1 MITLGDLNSI
11 SALSSDQW
19 GSKGLVDQTV
29 DTVGAAIVDV
39 GVTMW
44 NSVANLATFGA
55 YDDVSTRSVLQ
66 SMGADGAVSAY
77 DNNRDTV
84 DLISFVGGVFIPGG
98 AALKLSRAVR
108 AGMKG
113 TSFLSP
119 VRHKDDLLKFEG
131 LIKDAKTG
139 TAEYR
144 KIKRDMFLRGQA
156 ENAMDT
162 VAAEV
167 AIMGTFNAHPFME
180 DYLEDPVK
188 NFGLSL
194 AIGGVAGGAIT
205 GLLSRSEMINVAGK
219 VQSQEAGKVFEAARQ
234 YATPFSDTASALTQ
248 LELAA
253 KNLDNISNKETLS
266 PLAKEMAVSMAGTMR
281 ATMGKIREG
290 TISEDILKGITDQD
304 QKNQII
310 GLMHDVRFLGA
321 EKMSFYAPTTNAAAK
336 ASLQAPKLNPLQRM
350 SNAIFKRE
358 DIDLATGENTEVFI
372 RDNFFSQ
379 ELGAFVD
386 KKSAD
391 LVATAAD
398 LTTPQ
403 GIAQRA
409 KKFSLKQVQSDFKEK
424 LQFASGGELE
434 ADYLARIQ
442 FYSSKSTDDLVKAEL
457 LADDLTSINGWV
469 SAVEARKADLTAS
482 LSAATEPEAI
492 SKISDELVKLESAQI
507 KVFEGDRVQLVN
519 LEEVDKIPEFSI
531 DPLDSIKPTLFNDLE
546 NDIATGTIR
555 PLLNNG
561 VRYVDAVTFSK
572 DFYGMLAKK
581 EGMQKFIPSSF
592 YKVPIARIEEYAVE
606 YANQPGIREQLLSF
620 VPDDAGLSPESVLM
634 LLRWIGGSH
643 GDKELFRNAMASA
656 RTLRAGMG
664 SLTPFHKELT
674 EIINSPVIKQQRE
687 AIKRHADGKG
697 NVYMLRGTKN
707 NPTGDT
713 PVSSYTHNDT
723 VAHSFSGPDGAVG
736 TYKIHTDD
744 IVGYLYNGEREW
756 LVGASTRDFVQGTDP
771 TALAQKTAINPP
783 KQAGR
788 AAPKFT
794 QHSTTSLKDQLH
806 IAKLQGI
813 EEGIRNGQPKELLA
827 LKYNVSHEAMEFL
840 ASGSPDNLVDKYKM
854 LKNQYKD
861 QFTDKFDRWNSP
873 TQISEAFAPTRR
885 TLKVTAD
892 PMKIM
897 GVTGELLTKQRDAI
911 LGAANLN
918 ALEKQMLNSSNGEG
932 QQLIAA
938 KVAMI
943 DKQYSDINQQWV
955 ETAVMTSK
963 SALAR
968 TLYNRVVARDEINIL
983 REGMKEF
990 VNGKGGNPLYSS
1002 ADFVTSRMGQVGR
1015 LVTTL
1020 GDERVHSVNKLFED
1034 MMTPV
1039 STHLRQIQANDVMR
1053 TEFAIFDNL
1062 RQSTKG
1068 LLRFDAAQG
1077 TWVTAAPNTVWD
1089 RGLKSFVKNEVD
1101 ENGNLIKI
1109 AVDGVPAFEGKVVQN
1124 QAVRLAFEELQRA
1137 GDEVWEMQAT
1147 LNKVKGV
1154 QQPAD
1159 IGFWIPSTN
1168 LVNTNR
1174 AFILNRDT
1182 SSIKLIVGKDQ
1193 KDLESLMANYKLANN
1208 ESLLT
1213 PAQVDQMKL
1222 SVHGDL
1228 LDDVGRADVAQL
1240 KQGIGLAAPD
1250 ISSDRLADIIN
1261 GFKDRLNYQATNFV
1275 ENALFDVTSKLD
1287 QLSAY
1292 NTKLT
1297 AKQSKQ
1303 GFMSAVKQIQT
1314 KDTAKDIK
1322 AILTGNSQAGSQEL
1336 MGYINK
1342 FASGAI
1348 HFGISGFQKAFEAVR
1363 PSFKN
1368 QNVDYEK
1375 FNAALAAQGID
1386 DPFKVFNDAARPL
1399 IYQRAKDSGYTVTP
1413 DRLVNGSNAIAAT
1426 MALKFM
1432 ELAQPLVNMMSL
1444 PILQVSTINRAF
1456 KASQIEGADQL
1467 LAASPLSIMM
1477 NGVRRVNSQL
1487 PENTKFLKYFQE
1499 EGLLDSTISEV
1510 DAVIKQA
1517 RFGTGGI
1524 VGGLEKAIDS
1534 KFVEIMSK
1542 PSEMA
1547 EHLVRKT
1554 TLMTGVELARRIYGN
1569 AATDRQITIFA
1580 RDFLKQTIGNY
1591 STSQRPMMFQ
1601 GTFGAAMGLFQTYML
1616 TYAQN
1621 MYRHLD
1627 LKDYKGLGQT
1637 MLAQAGI
1644 FGAGSLPGFQ
1654 QVSLAIGENFSD
1666 ENMDLV
1672 RGTYRGLPDP
1682 LANVLIYGMPS
1693 NLAPAV
1699 HTRGDVTPRIPTGF
1713 ETMVAPSMI
1722 GQALQSMVDVGK
1734 SMLQADVNSGQAFME
1749 ALSMQSVSRPIA
1761 RISELASGYSVTRAG
1776 NQIAGPEEVWSWQGV
1791 MARVFS
1797 TRTLAEAK
1805 VREAIHLD
1813 SVYKSANSENRNAV
1827 LKSLRTAIRND
1838 TVDDDLLD
1846 SLANEYLR
1854 TGSPQ
1859 GFRQAVNQAFMEN
1872 SNERLIDLHGRLGD
1886 SPLMLMIDDLD

>member
-1 MITLGDLNSI
+1 MITLGDLNSV
-11 SALSSDQW
+11 STLSQGDWARQSTFEQ
-19 GSKGLVDQTV
+19 GV
-29 DTVGAAIVDV
+29 DTVGAALVDV
-39 GVTMW
+39 GVTVW
-44 NSVANLATFGA
+44 NSVANVATLGN

-77 DNNRDTV
+77 DNNRDTI

-98 AALKLSRAVR
+98 AALKLSKAVR

-119 VRHKDDLLKFEG
+119 VRHKDDLLKFET
-131 LIKDAKTG
+131 LLKEAKTA
-139 TAEYR
+139 TPEFR

-167 AIMGTFNAHPFME
+167 AIMGAFNAHPFME
-180 DYLEDPVK
+180 DYFEDPVA
-188 NFGLSL
+188 NIGLSL

-205 GLLSRSEMINVAGK
+205 GLLSRSELLNVAGK
-219 VQSQEAGKVFEAARQ
+219 VQSQEAGVVFDAARQ
-234 YATPFSDTASALTQ
+234 YATPFSDTASSLTQ

-253 KNLDNISNKETLS
+253 KNLDNIAGKNTTSG
-266 PLAKEMAVSMAGTMR
+266 LAKEMAESMAASMR
-281 ATMGKIREG
+281 ATMGKLREG
-290 TISEDILKGITDQD
+290 AVGKDILTGITNAD
-304 QKNQII
+304 QKAQI
-310 GLMHDVRFLGA
+310 LSLFNDVRFLGA
-321 EKMSFYAPTTNAAAK
+321 EKMDFYSPTLNAATKANLKAK
-336 ASLQAPKLNPLQRM
+336 QLNPLQKLN
-350 SNAIFKRE
+350 NAIFRRE
-358 DIDLATGENTEVFI
+358 EIDMATGMSEQKFI
-372 RDNFFSQ
+372 KDNFFNQ
-379 ELGAFVD
+379 ELGAFLD
-386 KKSAD
+386 KSSAD

-398 LTTPQ
+398 ITTPQ

-409 KKFSLKQVQSDFKEK
+409 KKYSVQQVQSDFKEK
-424 LQFASGGELE
+424 LAFASGGEVE
-434 ADYLARIQ
+434 ADYLARIK
-442 FYSSKSTDDLVKAEL
+442 FYSEKSTDDLLRTEL
-457 LADDLTSINGWV
+457 LADDLPAINGWL
-469 SAVEARKADLTAS
+469 SAVESRKLALKDD
-482 LSAATEPEAI
+482 PEALE
-492 SKISDELVKLESAQI
+492 ELIKLETAQI
-507 KVFEGDRVQLVN
+507 KVFESDRVQLVN
-519 LEEVDKIPEFSI
+519 LEEVSKVPDFSI
-531 DPLDSIKPTLFNDLE
+531 DPLDSIKPTLFNDLQD
-546 NDIATGTIR
+546 DISKGAIR
-555 PLLNNG
+555 PLINDG
-561 VRYVDAVTFSK
+561 VGYPEASELSHRFYDYLAGAVGKDSFDAK
-572 DFYGMLAKK
+572 DFYKIPTAK
-581 EGMQKFIPSSF
+581 
-592 YKVPIARIEEYAVE
+592 IEKYAVA
-606 YANQPGIREQLLSF
+606 YANRPKIREELLKM
-620 VPDDAGLSPESVLM
+620 VPEDAGLSPESILM
-634 LLRWIGGSH
+634 LLRWIGGQH

-656 RTLRAGMG
+656 RTLRAGMD
-664 SLTPFHKELT
+664 SITPFHKELT
-674 EIINSPVIKQQRE
+674 EIINSPIVKQQRE
-687 AIKRHADGKG
+687 MLKRHADGKG
-697 NVYMLRGTKN
+697 NLYMLRGTATS
-707 NPTGDT
+707 PSGDT
-713 PVSSYTHNDT
+713 TVASYTHNDK
-723 VAHSFSGPDGAVG
+723 VAHSFAGSEGTVG
-736 TYKIHTDD
+736 TYKIHSDD

-756 LVGASTRDFVQGTDP
+756 LVGASTRDFVKGTDLN
-771 TALAQKTAINPP
+771 AVN
-783 KQAGR
+783 AGR
-788 AAPKFT
+788 MAKPAGRTAPKFT
-794 QHSTTSLKDQLH
+794 QQTVTGLRDQLH
-806 IAKLQGI
+806 IAKLSGI
-813 EEGIRNGQPKELLA
+813 EDAVKAGQPRELIS
-827 LKYNVSHEAMEFL
+827 LKYNVSHEAIDLL
-840 ASGSPDNLVDKYKM
+840 ASGDGDIVQKYQM
-854 LKNQYKD
+854 LKNQFKD
-861 QFTDKFDRWNSP
+861 EFNSKFDRWNNP
-873 TQISEAFAPTRR
+873 AQLEEAFAPTRR
-885 TLKVTAD
+885 TLKVSAD
-892 PMKIM
+892 STKIM
-897 GVTGELLTKQRDAI
+897 GYTGELLDKQRDAI
-911 LGAANLN
+911 LGATNLT
-918 ALEKQMLNSSNGEG
+918 ALEKSLLNSGSGEG
-932 QQLIAA
+932 AQLIAA
-938 KVAMI
+938 KVAHI
-943 DKQYSDINQQWV
+943 DSQYNDINKLWV
-955 ETAVMTSK
+955 ENAVLTSK
-963 SALAR
+963 SRMAR
-968 TLYNRVVARDEINIL
+968 ELNNRILARDEVNVL

-1020 GDERVHSVNKLFED
+1020 GDERVHTVNKLFEE

-1039 STHLRQIQANDVMR
+1039 STHLRQIQSSDVMR

-1068 LLRFDAAQG
+1068 LLRFDPQQS
-1077 TWVTAAPNTVWD
+1077 TWVTTGPDSVWD
-1089 RGLKSFVKNEVD
+1089 RKLGAFVKSETR
-1101 ENGNLIKI
+1101 E
-1109 AVDGVPAFEGKVVQN
+1109 DGSIVKVQVPGIPAFEGKVVQN
-1124 QAVRLAFEELQRA
+1124 QAVKLAFEELQAA

-1154 QQPAD
+1154 QEPSD
-1159 IGFWIPSTN
+1159 IGFWVPSTN
-1168 LVNTNR
+1168 LVNSNR
-1174 AFILNRDT
+1174 AFVLNRDT
-1182 SSIKLIVGKDQ
+1182 SSIKLLVGKDAD
-1193 KDLESLMANYKLANN
+1193 DLASLKASYKLGDN
-1208 ESLLT
+1208 ESILT
-1213 PAQVDQMKL
+1213 PLQVDQMKL

-1261 GFKDRLNYQATNFV
+1261 GFKDRLNYQATSFM
-1275 ENALFDVTSKLD
+1275 ENSLFDVTSKLD

-1342 FASGAI
+1342 FASGAL
-1348 HFGISGFQKAFEAVR
+1348 HYGINGFQKAFETVR
-1363 PSFKN
+1363 PTYKN
-1368 QNVDYEK
+1368 QDVDYKK
-1375 FNAALAAQGID
+1375 FTDALAAQGID

-1399 IYQRAKDSGYTVTP
+1399 LYQRAKDSGYSVTP

-1456 KASQIEGADQL
+1456 KAEAINSAGDL
-1467 LAASPLSIMM
+1467 LSASPISVMM
-1477 NGVRRVNSQL
+1477 AGVRRTTSQL
-1487 PENTKFLKYFQE
+1487 PENTKYMKYFEE
-1499 EGLLDSTISEV
+1499 EGLLASTISEV

-1524 VGGLEKAIDS
+1524 VGGLEKALDS

-1547 EHLVRKT
+1547 EQLVRKT
-1554 TLMTGVELARRIYGN
+1554 TLMTGVELAKRIYGN
-1569 AATDRQITIFA
+1569 AASDRQVTIFA

-1654 QVSLAIGENFSD
+1654 QASQAIGENFSD
-1666 ENMDLV
+1666 ENMDMV
-1672 RGTYRGLPDP
+1672 RGVYRGLPNE
-1682 LANVLIYGMPS
+1682 LANVLIYGLPS
-1693 NLAPAV
+1693 NIGPAL

-1713 ETMVAPSMI
+1713 DTMVAPSMI
-1722 GQALQSMVDVGK
+1722 GQALTSMIDVGK
-1734 SMLQADVNSGQAFME
+1734 SMLQADRNTGQAFLE

-1776 NQIAGPEEVWSWQGV
+1776 NQIAGNDEVWHWTGV

-1805 VREAIHLD
+1805 VREAIHLN
-1813 SVYKSANSENRNAV
+1813 SVYGAANSENRNAV
-1827 LKSLRTAIRND
+1827 LSTLRTAIRND
-1838 TVDDDLLD
+1838 SVDDELLD
-1846 SLANEYLR
+1846 NLANEYLR

-1872 SNERLIDLHGRLGD
+1872 TNERLIDLHGRLGN

>member
-1 MITLGDLNSI
+1 MISLGDLNSI
-11 SALSSDQW
+11 SALGTEQW
-19 GSKGLVDQTV
+19 GEKGLVEQTV
-29 DTVGAAIVDV
+29 GTVGAALVDV

-44 NSVANLATFGA
+44 NSVANLATFGN

-77 DNNRDTV
+77 DNNRDTI

-108 AGMKG
+108 SGMKG

-144 KIKRDMFLRGQA
+144 RVKRDMFLRGQA
-156 ENAMDT
+156 ENMIDT

-167 AIMGTFNAHPFME
+167 AIMGAFNAHPFME
-180 DYLEDPVK
+180 DYFEDPVK
-188 NFGLSL
+188 NIGISL

-205 GLLSRSEMINVAGK
+205 GLLSRSEMTNVAGK
-219 VQSQEAGKVFEAARQ
+219 VQSAGAGVVFDAARQ
-234 YATPFSDTASALTQ
+234 YATPFSDTASSLTQ

-253 KNLDNISNKETLS
+253 KNLDNIAAKDTIS

-281 ATMGKIREG
+281 ATMGRIREA
-290 TISEDILKGITDQD
+290 TVSDDILKGVTSQEQRD
-304 QKNQII
+304 QII
-310 GLMHDVRFLGA
+310 SLMHDVRFLGA
-321 EKMSFYAPTTNAAAK
+321 EKMSFYTPTISSATK
-336 ASLQAPKLNPLQRM
+336 ANLQAPKLNPLQRLN
-350 SNAIFKRE
+350 NAIFRKE
-358 DIDLATGENTEVFI
+358 EIDLATGDSAQVFI
-372 RDNFFSQ
+372 KDNFFSQ
-379 ELGAFVD
+379 ELGAFID
-386 KKSAD
+386 KASAD

-398 LTTPQ
+398 ISSPQ

-409 KKFSLKQVQSDFKEK
+409 RKFSLKQVQSDFKEK
-424 LQFASGGELE
+424 LQFASGGEVE

-442 FYSSKSTDDLVKAEL
+442 FYSSKSTDDLVRTEL
-457 LADDLTSINGWV
+457 LADDLPAINGWI
-469 SAVEARKADLTAS
+469 SAVEARKAKLNEVVSAS
-482 LSAATEPEAI
+482 DDPKVVSSAI
-492 SKISDELVKLESAQI
+492 DELTKLETAQV

-519 LEEVDKIPEFSI
+519 LEEVAKVPEFSI
-531 DPLDSIKPTLFNDLE
+531 DPLDSIKPTLLDDLE
-546 NDIATGTIR
+546 TEISRGSIR
-555 PLLNNG
+555 PLLNDSVAFSDADEHSNKFYE
-561 VRYVDAVTFSK
+561 YVAKSMGKDKFLAK
-572 DFYGMLAKK
+572 DFYRIPMEKLEQLA
-581 EGMQKFIPSSF
+581 
-592 YKVPIARIEEYAVE
+592 AE
-606 YANQPGIREQLLSF
+606 YANRPQIRDELLKM
-620 VPDDAGLSPESVLM
+620 VPEDAGLSPESVLM
-634 LLRWIGGSH
+634 LLRWVGGQH
-643 GDKELFRNAMASA
+643 GDKEIFRNAMASA
-656 RTLRAGMG
+656 RTLRAGMD
-664 SLTPFHKELT
+664 SITPFHKELT

-687 AIKRHADGKG
+687 ILSRHADGRG
-697 NVYMLRGTKN
+697 NVYMLRGTRTS
-707 NPTGDT
+707 PAGDT
-713 PVSSYTHNDT
+713 TVSSYTHNNNIAAQFGKNGT
-723 VAHSFSGPDGAVG
+723 VG

-744 IVGYLYNGEREW
+744 IVGYLYNHEREW
-756 LVGASTRDFVQGTDP
+756 LVGASTRDFVKGTDVM
-771 TALAQKTAINPP
+771 AAAAK
-783 KQAGR
+783 GR
-788 AAPKFT
+788 PNTLSTGPAAPKFT
-794 QHSTTSLKDQLH
+794 THSPTSLKDQLH

-813 EEGIRNGQPKELLA
+813 GDAMRAGQPKELIA
-827 LKYNVSHEAMEFL
+827 LKYNVSHEAL
-840 ASGSPDNLVDKYKM
+840 DILGSGSPDNLVDKYRL
-854 LKNQYKD
+854 LKTQYKD
-861 QFTDKFDRWNSP
+861 EFNSKFDRWNSVE
-873 TQISEAFAPTRR
+873 QMGEAFAPTRR

-892 PMKIM
+892 QSKIM
-897 GVTGELLTKQRDAI
+897 GYSGELLDKQREAI
-911 LGAANLN
+911 LGATALTS
-918 ALEKQMLNSSNGEG
+918 LEKQLLNSGSGEG

-943 DKQYSDINQQWV
+943 DKQYNDINTLWI
-955 ETAVMTSK
+955 EDAVMTSRSK
-963 SALAR
+963 LAGQ
-968 TLYNRVVARDEINIL
+968 LYNRIVARDEINIL

-1020 GDERVHSVNKLFED
+1020 GDERVHSVNKLFEE

-1039 STHLRQIQANDVMR
+1039 STHLKQIQANDVMR

-1068 LLRFDAAQG
+1068 LLRFDPEQR
-1077 TWVTAAPNTVWD
+1077 TFVTTPEGAVWD
-1089 RGLKSFVKNEVD
+1089 RKLGGFVKQEVD
-1101 ENGNLIKI
+1101 EAGNVINVPV
-1109 AVDGVPAFEGKVVQN
+1109 AGTPAFEGKVIQN
-1124 QAVRLAFEELQRA
+1124 APVALAFKELQAA
-1137 GDEVWEMQAT
+1137 GDEIWEMQAT

-1154 QQPAD
+1154 QTPAD

-1168 LVNTNR
+1168 LVNSNR

-1182 SSIKLIVGKDQ
+1182 SSIKLIVGKDK
-1193 KDLESLMANYKLANN
+1193 KDLESLLANYKLADN

-1213 PAQVDQMKL
+1213 PSMVDDMKL

-1240 KQGIGLAAPD
+1240 KQGIGLASPD

-1261 GFKDRLNYQATNFV
+1261 GFKDRMNYQATSFM
-1275 ENALFDVTSKLD
+1275 ENALYDVTTKLD

-1292 NTKLT
+1292 NTRLT

-1303 GFMSAVKQIQT
+1303 GFMSAVKQMQT

-1342 FASGAI
+1342 FASGAL

-1363 PSFKN
+1363 PTFKN
-1368 QNVDYEK
+1368 QEVDYAK
-1375 FNAALAAQGID
+1375 FNAALEAQGIE
-1386 DPFKVFNDAARPL
+1386 DPFKVFNEAARPL
-1399 IYQRAKDSGYTVTP
+1399 LYQRAKDSGYTVTP

-1456 KASQIEGADQL
+1456 KAAQIESADQL
-1467 LAASPLSIMM
+1467 LANSPLSIMM

-1487 PENTKFLKYFQE
+1487 PENTKFMKYFE
-1499 EGLLDSTISEV
+1499 DEGLLVSTISEV
-1510 DAVIKQA
+1510 DAVVRQA
-1517 RFGTGGI
+1517 RFGTGGV
-1524 VGGLEKAIDS
+1524 VGGLERALDS

-1542 PSEMA
+1542 PSEVA
-1547 EHLVRKT
+1547 EQLVRKT
-1554 TLMTGVELARRIYGN
+1554 ALMTGVELARRIYGN

-1580 RDFLKQTIGNY
+1580 RDFLKQSIGNY

-1637 MLAQAGI
+1637 MLAQGGI

-1666 ENMDLV
+1666 ENMDLI

-1682 LANVLIYGMPS
+1682 LANILIYGMPS
-1693 NLAPAV
+1693 NFAPAL

-1713 ETMVAPSMI
+1713 QTMVAPSMI
-1722 GQALQSMVDVGK
+1722 GQALQSLVDVGK
-1734 SMLQADVNSGQAFME
+1734 SIVQADASTGQAFME

-1761 RISELASGYSVTRAG
+1761 RLSELATGYSITRSG
-1776 NQIAGPEEVWSWQGV
+1776 NQIAGNEEVWSWQGI

-1797 TRTLAEAK
+1797 TRTLSEAK

-1813 SVYKSANSENRNAV
+1813 SVYKSANSDNRKAV
-1827 LKSLRTAIRND
+1827 LETLRTAIRAD
-1838 TVDDDLLD
+1838 TVDDELLD
-1846 SLANEYLR
+1846 NLAVEYLR

-1872 SNERLIDLHGRLGD
+1872 SNERLVDLHGRLGN
-1886 SPLMLMIDDLD
+1886 SPLMLMIDDID

>member
-29 DTVGAAIVDV
+29 DTVGAAVVDV

-205 GLLSRSEMINVAGK
+205 GLLSRSEMLNVAGK
-219 VQSQEAGKVFEAARQ
+219 VQSQEAGKVFEASRQ

-336 ASLQAPKLNPLQRM
+336 ANLQAPKLNPLQRM

-358 DIDLATGENTEVFI
+358 EIDLATGENTEVFI

-442 FYSSKSTDDLVKAEL
+442 FYSSKGTDDLVKAEL

-531 DPLDSIKPTLFNDLE
+531 DPLDAIKPTLFNDLQK
-546 NDIATGTIR
+546 DIQRGAIK
-555 PLLNNG
+555 PLLNDDLDFG
-561 VRYVDAVTFSK
+561 TASSISR
-572 DFYGMLAKK
+572 DFYDYVKSHTKTSGGPDFLY
-581 EGMQKFIPSSF
+581 Q
-592 YKVPIARIEEYAVE
+592 VPTARLEELSRE
-606 YANQPGIREQLLSF
+606 WANHPDRASLLSRF
-620 VPDDAGLSPESVLM
+620 IDEDAGLSPESVLM
-634 LLRWIGGSH
+634 LVRWIGGAH
-643 GDKELFRNAMASA
+643 ADKELFRNAMASA
-656 RTLRAGMG
+656 RTLRAGMD
-664 SLTPFHKELT
+664 SITPFHNELT
-674 EIINSPVIKQQRE
+674 EIINSPVIKRQRE
-687 AIKRHADGKG
+687 MLKQYADGKG
-697 NVYMLRGTKN
+697 NVYMMRGTKTA
-707 NPTGDT
+707 PSGDT
-713 PVSSYTHNDT
+713 SVSSYTHNDQ
-723 VAHSFSGPDGAVG
+723 VAHGFAGPQGTVG

-756 LVGASTRDFVQGTDP
+756 LVGASTRDYVKGTDLSKVAQP
-771 TALAQKTAINPP
+771 RTAVKSTGFN
-783 KQAGR
+783 
-788 AAPKFT
+788 APKFT

-861 QFTDKFDRWNSP
+861 QFTNKFDRWNSP
-873 TQISEAFAPTRR
+873 IQISEAFAPTRR

-897 GVTGELLTKQRDAI
+897 GVTGELLTKQRDSI

-1020 GDERVHSVNKLFED
+1020 GDERVHSVNKLFEE

-1101 ENGNLIKI
+1101 EAGNVIKI

-1193 KDLESLMANYKLANN
+1193 KDLESLMASYKLQAN

-1348 HFGISGFQKAFEAVR
+1348 HFGIGGFQKAFEAVR

-1456 KASQIEGADQL
+1456 KAAQIEGADQL

-1886 SPLMLMIDDLD
+1886 SPLMLMIDDID

>member
-1 MITLGDLNSI
+1 MITLGDLNSVSTLSQ
-11 SALSSDQW
+11 SAWANKSIFEQ
-19 GSKGLVDQTV
+19 GV
-29 DTVGAAIVDV
+29 DTVGAAVVDV
-39 GVTMW
+39 GITLW
-44 NSVANLATFGA
+44 NSVANLATLGN

-77 DNNRDTV
+77 DNNQDTIE
-84 DLISFVGGVFIPGG
+84 LISFVGGVFIPGG

-131 LIKDAKTG
+131 LLKDAKTG
-139 TAEYR
+139 TAEYK

-167 AIMGTFNAHPFME
+167 AIMGVFNAHPYME
-180 DYLEDPVK
+180 DYFEDPVK
-188 NFGLSL
+188 NIGISL
-194 AIGGVAGGAIT
+194 AIGGGFGGAIT
-205 GLLSRSEMINVAGK
+205 GLLSRSEMLNVTGK
-219 VQSQEAGKVFEAARQ
+219 VQSQMAGEVFEAARQ

-253 KNLDNISNKETLS
+253 KSLDNIATKETL
-266 PLAKEMAVSMAGTMR
+266 PQLGKNMAVSMAATMR
-281 ATMGKIREG
+281 ATMGRIREG
-290 TISEDILKGITDQD
+290 TVSEDILKGVTNQEQKDQILSLF
-304 QKNQII
+304 N
-310 GLMHDVRFLGA
+310 DVRFLGA
-321 EKMSFYAPTTNAAAK
+321 EKMSFHTPTANAATK
-336 ASLQAPKLNPLQRM
+336 ANLQAPKLNPLQRM
-350 SNAIFKRE
+350 SNAIFRKE
-358 DIDLATGENTEVFI
+358 EIDMATGDSAQVFI
-372 RDNFFSQ
+372 KDNFFSQ
-379 ELGAFVD
+379 ELGAFLD
-386 KKSAD
+386 RKAAD
-391 LVATAAD
+391 LIATAAD
-398 LTTPQ
+398 ITTPQ
-403 GIAQRA
+403 GIAQRS
-409 KKFSLKQVQSDFKEK
+409 KKYSLKQVQSDFKEK
-424 LQFASGGELE
+424 LQFASGGEVE
-434 ADYLARIQ
+434 ADYLARIK
-442 FYSSKSTDDLVKAEL
+442 FYSEKSTDDLVKAEL
-457 LADDLTSINGWV
+457 LADDLPAINGWI
-469 SAVEARKADLTAS
+469 SAVESRKAAL
-482 LSAATEPEAI
+482 
-492 SKISDELVKLESAQI
+492 SAQI
-507 KVFEGDRVQLVN
+507 QGATDPKLISEASNELTKLNSSQIKIFEGDRVQLVN
-519 LEEVDKIPEFSI
+519 LEEVAKVPDFSI
-531 DPLDSIKPTLFNDLE
+531 DPLDAIKPTLFNDLQA
-546 NDIATGTIR
+546 DITSGAIR
-555 PLLNNG
+555 PLINDSVGYPEAAEHSNKFYAYLAG
-561 VRYVDAVTFSK
+561 AVGKEGFDAK
-572 DFYGMLAKK
+572 DFYKIPTAK
-581 EGMQKFIPSSF
+581 
-592 YKVPIARIEEYAVE
+592 IEEYAVA
-606 YANQPGIREQLLSF
+606 YANRPQVREELLKM
-620 VPDDAGLSPESVLM
+620 VPEDAGLSPESILM
-634 LLRWIGGSH
+634 LVRWIGGQH

-656 RTLRAGMG
+656 RTLRAGMD
-664 SLTPFHKELT
+664 SITPFHKELT

-697 NVYMLRGTKN
+697 NIYMLRGTAT
-707 NPTGDT
+707 NPSGDT
-713 PVSSYTHNDT
+713 TVASYTHNDK
-723 VAHSFSGPDGAVG
+723 VAHSFAGNSGTVG
-736 TYKIHTDD
+736 TYKIHSDD

-756 LVGASTRDFVQGTDP
+756 LVGASTRDYVKGTDLN
-771 TALAQKTAINPP
+771 AVNK
-783 KQAGR
+783 GR
-788 AAPKFT
+788 AATPPVGKLAPKFT
-794 QHSTTSLKDQLH
+794 QQTVVGLKDQLH

-813 EEGIRNGQPKELLA
+813 EEGIKANQPRELLS
-827 LKYNVSHEAMEFL
+827 LKYNVSHEMMELL
-840 ASGSPDNLVDKYKM
+840 ASGDGDIVQKYRM
-854 LKNQYKD
+854 LKAQFKD
-861 QFTDKFDRWNSP
+861 EFDSKFNRWNSP
-873 TQISEAFAPTRR
+873 AQMEEAFAPTRR
-885 TLKVTAD
+885 TLKVSAD
-892 PMKIM
+892 SSKIM
-897 GVTGELLTKQRDAI
+897 GYTGELLDKQRDAI
-911 LGAANLN
+911 LGATNLN
-918 ALEKQMLNSSNGEG
+918 SLERQLLNNGSGEG
-932 QQLIAA
+932 AQKIAA

-943 DKQYSDINQQWV
+943 DSQFNDINKLWV
-955 ETAVMTSK
+955 ENAVLTSK
-963 SALAR
+963 SRMAR
-968 TLYNRVVARDEINIL
+968 ELNNRILARDEVNIL

-1020 GDERVHSVNKLFED
+1020 GDERVHTVNKLFEE

-1039 STHLRQIQANDVMR
+1039 STHLRQIQASDVMR

-1068 LLRFDAAQG
+1068 LLRFDSEQS
-1077 TWVTAAPNTVWD
+1077 TWVTAGPETVWD
-1089 RGLKSFVKNEVD
+1089 RKLGSFVKMETREDGSIV
-1101 ENGNLIKI
+1101 KV
-1109 AVDGVPAFEGKVVQN
+1109 AVPGVPAFEGRVVQN
-1124 QAVRLAFEELQRA
+1124 EAVRRAFTELQAA
-1137 GDEVWEMQAT
+1137 GDEVWEMQST

-1154 QQPAD
+1154 QEPAD

-1174 AFILNRDT
+1174 AFILNRDN
-1182 SSIKLIVGKDQ
+1182 SSIKLIVGKD
-1193 KDLESLMANYKLANN
+1193 KDDLESLMASYKLADN

-1213 PAQVDQMKL
+1213 PAQVEQMKL

-1261 GFKDRLNYQATNFV
+1261 GFKDRLNYQATNFM
-1275 ENALFDVTSKLD
+1275 ENSLFDVTSKLD

-1292 NTKLT
+1292 NTRLT

-1303 GFMSAVKQIQT
+1303 GFMSAVKQLQT

-1342 FASGAI
+1342 FASGTLHYAI
-1348 HFGISGFQKAFEAVR
+1348 GGFQKAFETVR
-1363 PSFKN
+1363 PTYKN
-1368 QNVDYEK
+1368 QDVDYKK
-1375 FNAALAAQGID
+1375 FSDALAAQGID

-1399 IYQRAKDSGYTVTP
+1399 LYQRAKDSGYSVTP
-1413 DRLVNGSNAIAAT
+1413 DRLVNGSNALAAT

-1444 PILQVSTINRAF
+1444 PILQISTINRAF

-1467 LAASPLSIMM
+1467 LANGPLSIMIA
-1477 NGVRRVNSQL
+1477 GVRRANSQL
-1487 PENTKFLKYFQE
+1487 PENTKFLKYFEE
-1499 EGLLDSTISEV
+1499 EGLLESTISEV
-1510 DAVIKQA
+1510 DTVIKQA

-1524 VGGLEKAIDS
+1524 VGGLEKALDS
-1534 KFVEIMSK
+1534 KFVEVMSK

-1547 EHLVRKT
+1547 EQLVRKT

-1654 QVSLAIGENFSD
+1654 QVSQAIGENFSD

-1672 RGTYRGLPDP
+1672 RGVYRGLPDP
-1682 LANVLIYGMPS
+1682 LANLLIYGMPS

-1734 SMLQADVNSGQAFME
+1734 SILQADVNSGQAFME

-1761 RISELASGYSVTRAG
+1761 RLSELASGYSVTRAG
-1776 NQIAGPEEVWSWQGV
+1776 NQIAGNEEVWSWQGIV
-1791 MARVFS
+1791 ARVLS

-1805 VREAIHLD
+1805 VREAIHLN
-1813 SVYKSANSENRNAV
+1813 SVYGAANSENRNAV
-1827 LKSLRTAIRND
+1827 LSTLRTAIRND
-1838 TVDDDLLD
+1838 SVNDELLD
-1846 SLANEYLR
+1846 NLANEYLR

-1872 SNERLIDLHGRLGD
+1872 SNERLIDLHGRLGN
-1886 SPLMLMIDDLD
+1886 SPLMLMIDDID